1 MRFDKDLGNTSMYKN
16 YLRIALRNLI
26 KYKSYSFI
34 NILGLAVGLA
44 SCLLIFLF
52 VYHELS
58 YDSFHT
64 NAHQIFRANL
74 RFNMGS
80 NEFDVPL
87 CPVPLGPTMMDEYPE
102 VVTTT
107 RLFTMNYRNKDVYV
121 KYQEKQFKENSFLWA
136 DSTVSEVFTIK
147 FLSGD
152 DKSALKYPNSVVI
165 TPQTA
170 EKYFG
175 EDDPLGKI
183 FVLQD
188 SSLYTVTGIVEE
200 LPSNSHF
207 KFDFLASFSSL
218 KKSRDP
224 EWYDTAVYTYI
235 VLQKNYSWEILDGKL
250 PGLSQKYVA
259 PIIEQAMGMSYDNF
273 LQAGNYFGF
282 FLEPLL
288 DIHLYSK
295 VSDDI
300 GTPGNINTVII
311 FTAIALLI
319 LLVACINFINLST
332 ARSALRANEVGVRK
346 VAGSTRGQLIR
357 QFLAESV
364 IYSLISLFLAIIIV
378 EIALPYMNNY
388 IAIQLTSTI
397 WTIQW
402 FPVLLVFS
410 AILLGVISGIY
421 PAFLLSAFKPIDIF
435 RGKLQTGG
443 DGKKFRNS
451 LALIQFATSIVLI
464 VGTIVIYNQLQ
475 YVRNK
480 DLGFN
485 KEQIVIIPN
494 AARLADHQQIFKE
507 RLKRNVGIVS
517 ATYTD
522 CMPQMMLEVKPF
534 QKVGAESHENH
545 TLITIMA
552 DYDFM
557 QTFQFQLVEGRFFQK
572 SRSMDSS
579 GIILNEAAVRSL
591 DYKEP
596 LREELIWMGLKKRK
610 MNVIGVIRDF
620 HIESMH
626 TEIRPMSVL
635 LMRNRPGEFLSVR
648 IARDNIPEILK
659 YIREQWNQIVPQQ
672 PLEYLFFDDQFAQLY
687 QIEIQSGKVFTTFA
701 VLAIFIACLGL
712 FGLASFTVVKRTK
725 EIGIRKVLGASV
737 PNIFF
742 LLSKEFSRWVILSNI
757 IAWPVAWYFMNKWLE
772 NFAYRINIHW
782 WFFVIAGLVALLIS
796 LITIIWQALRTA
808 TANPADSLRYE

>member
-1 MRFDKDLGNTSMYKN
+1 
-16 YLRIALRNLI
+16 
-26 KYKSYSFI
+26 
-34 NILGLAVGLA
+34 
-44 SCLLIFLF
+44 
-52 VYHELS
+52 
-58 YDSFHT
+58 
-64 NAHQIFRANL
+64 
-74 RFNMGS
+74 
-80 NEFDVPL
+80 
-87 CPVPLGPTMMDEYPE
+87 
-102 VVTTT
+102 
-107 RLFTMNYRNKDVYV
+107 
-121 KYQEKQFKENSFLWA
+121 
-136 DSTVSEVFTIK
+136 
-147 FLSGD
+147 
-152 DKSALKYPNSVVI
+152 
-165 TPQTA
+165 
-170 EKYFG
+170 
-175 EDDPLGKI
+175 
-183 FVLQD
+183 
-188 SSLYTVTGIVEE
+188 
-200 LPSNSHF
+200 
-207 KFDFLASFSSL
+207 
-218 KKSRDP
+218 
-224 EWYDTAVYTYI
+224 
-235 VLQKNYSWEILDGKL
+235 
-250 PGLSQKYVA
+250 
-259 PIIEQAMGMSYDNF
+259 
-273 LQAGNYFGF
+273 
-282 FLEPLL
+282 
-288 DIHLYSK
+288 
-295 VSDDI
+295 
-300 GTPGNINTVII
+300 
-311 FTAIALLI
+311 
-319 LLVACINFINLST
+319 VACINFINLST

-357 QFLAESV
+357 QFLTESV